1 MPHKSISVSQLNHYI
16 KRIMEND
23 PILEDLSI
31 KGEISNLKYHSSG
44 HVYFT
49 LKDSKSKINCFLPYD
64 NIKNVNTVLNDGME
78 IICTGKISVV
88 EKGGYYSFYAK
99 YIDIEGEGQLSVTFE
114 ALKQK
119 LSEEGL
125 FDKNRKKKLPEFP
138 EKIGVITAGEGAA
151 VKDILKILTEKNSYV
166 DIVVIPCLVQGPLAP
181 KDISDKIR
189 LANSLPDIDILIVG
203 RGGGSLEE
211 LWAFNEEIVARSIYD
226 SKIPVI
232 SAVGHETDITIADF
246 VADVRA
252 ETPTAA
258 ANLAVPSTDE
268 LLEQINFLK
277 NDMLYSLEAK
287 IKIYRNRI
295 DNIIMLIGMYAGN
308 HLNKLKWK
316 LENLKNTVETLN
328 PGNILKKGYCISVDV
343 DGKWIKSVDEINIGQ
358 SFSTIFADGSIK
370 NIVKEKST
378 ERQQHGFQD
387 GNAKA

>member
-1 MPHKSISVSQLNHYI
+1 M
-16 KRIMEND
+16 
-23 PILEDLSI
+23 
-31 KGEISNLKYHSSG
+31 
-44 HVYFT
+44 
-49 LKDSKSKINCFLPYD
+49 
-64 NIKNVNTVLNDGME
+64 
-78 IICTGKISVV
+78 
-88 EKGGYYSFYAK
+88 
-99 YIDIEGEGQLSVTFE
+99 
-114 ALKQK
+114 
-119 LSEEGL
+119 
-125 FDKNRKKKLPEFP
+125 
-138 EKIGVITAGEGAA
+138 
-151 VKDILKILTEKNSYV
+151 
-166 DIVVIPCLVQGPLAP
+166 
-181 KDISDKIR
+181 
-189 LANSLPDIDILIVG
+189 PDIDILIVG

-258 ANLAVPSTDE
+258 ANLTVPSTDE

-287 IKIYRNRI
+287 IKIYRDRI
-295 DNIIMLIGMYAGN
+295 DNIIMFIGMYAGN
-308 HLNKLKWK
+308 YLNKLKWK

-358 SFSTIFADGSIK
+358 SFSTIFTDGSIK